1 MPLVVSSS
9 SEPSPKVK
17 NDSEDTPSGQD
28 KKFIPLVEFDKEP
41 LREVKRAR
49 SIVFPYVYE
58 RKNDPR
64 TRYIPLVP
72 EEDLG
77 SVGDGSIGQEER
89 R

>member
-1 MPLVVSSS
+1 MPLVSSS
-9 SEPSPKVK
+9 SEKPSAK
-17 NDSEDTPSGQD
+17 NNSEDNLSSQE
-28 KKFIPLVEFDKEP
+28 KKFIPLVEFDKEQP
-41 LREVKRAR
+41 KVVKRAR

-64 TRYIPLVP
+64 TRYIPLIP

-77 SVGDGSIGQEER
+77 LIAGIKQEER